1 MKVRTYE
8 QYSHDNP
15 HVVNEIVESD
25 LCVRCGACEPACP
38 FDIIRFNDKQYP
50 YITDESEC
58 RVNCVRC
65 LKVCPGGNI
74 DMNKL
79 DDEMHGK
86 RPHPKSLA
94 GVVKGSYV
102 SYANRPEIR
111 GSAASGGFTTGLL
124 AFMLERKM
132 IDGALVLGASAAGEE
147 WSQKPF
153 IARTVEEVRN
163 SVKSKYLAVPM
174 LRPLAEM
181 EEIEGNYAVVALPC
195 YVQALR
201 LYMKTSAKLRKR
213 IKLIVG
219 LYCNGVFEPQLF
231 HDLCAARGVKP
242 AEVKNLDFRAGK
254 WPGLLEFE
262 LQDGRRLP
270 AVGQEEYKDA
280 FNTLKLGY
288 TPRRCDMCIDFSA
301 EYADIAAGDPWLRGA
316 DGEYLYPHG
325 YTAILVRTET
335 GVNLLQ
341 AAVDAGYISV
351 EAVAVETWM
360 ANFSNSVKHKRAD
373 IPQFIEQQRRLGKP
387 VPEYGRVIDASLPS
401 RSLWQLRKGW
411 MVDLRHRYLRYKW
424 TRRLILKVFELPPM
438 LAYFRWNRRRK
449 AQSFVANHARSL
461 DAARAVLEQEA
472 GDVV

>member
-8 QYSHDNP
+8 QYRHDNP

-38 FDIIRFNDKQYP
+38 FDIIRFNDQKYP

-65 LKVCPGGNI
+65 LKVCPGGTI
-74 DMNKL
+74 DFNKL

-86 RPHPKSLA
+86 RPHPQSLA

-102 SYANRPEIR
+102 SYANRPDIR
-111 GSAASGGFTTGLL
+111 GIAASGGFTTGLL
-124 AFMLERKM
+124 AYMLEHKL
-132 IDGALVLGASAAGEE
+132 IDGALVLGASAQGEE
-147 WSQKPF
+147 WSQTPF
-153 IARTVEEVRN
+153 IARTVDEVRS

-174 LRPLAEM
+174 LRSLGEM

-213 IKLIVG
+213 IKLVVG

-231 HDLCAARGVKP
+231 HDLCAARSIEPKQV
-242 AEVKNLDFRAGK
+242 ANLDFRAGK
-254 WPGLLEFE
+254 WPGLLEFQ
-262 LQDGRRLP
+262 LKDGRTLP

-325 YTAILVRTET
+325 YTAILVRTDT
-335 GVNLLQ
+335 GVKLLQ
-341 AAVDAGYISV
+341 DAIDAGYISV
-351 EAVAVETWM
+351 EAVPIEIWM

-373 IPQFIEQQRRLGKP
+373 IPQYIEQQRRLGRP
-387 VPEYGRVIDASLPS
+387 VPEYGRVIDASLAS
-401 RSLWQLRKGW
+401 RRLWQLLKGW
-411 MVDLRHRYLRYKW
+411 KVDLRHRFLQGKAM
-424 TRRLILKVFELPPM
+424 RRIILKVFELPPM

-449 AQSFVANHARSL
+449 ARKFVAGRPRNIET
-461 DAARAVLEQEA
+461 ARAMLKEEA
-472 GDVV
+472 G